1 MLPKRA
7 DPVAGA
13 LVATIVFAA
22 LLVPPVLILA
32 LIVWLVL
39 RARRNTSLRKPEVD
53 SEFSSRFHELEEGI
67 LDANVANANGKKR
80 GRKRTEGIP

>member
-39 RARRNTSLRKPEVD
+39 RARRSTVPGKPEVD
-53 SEFSSRFHELEEGI
+53 AEFSSRFHELEDDI
-67 LDANVANANGKKR
+67 LDAEATKPKR
-80 GRKRTEGIP
+80 SLRRRRLVPDQ

>member
-39 RARRNTSLRKPEVD
+39 RAGRSRVPGKPEVD
-53 SEFSSRFHELEEGI
+53 AEFSSRFHELEDDI
-67 LDANVANANGKKR
+67 LDAEATRPTRSRRRRRLVR
-80 GRKRTEGIP
+80 DQ

>member
-13 LVATIVFAA
+13 FVATIVFAA
-22 LLVPPVLILA
+22 LVVPPVLILA

-39 RARRNTSLRKPEVD
+39 RARRSKVPANPEVD
-53 SEFSSRFHELEEGI
+53 AEFNSRFHDLEDDI
-67 LDANVANANGKKR
+67 LDAKATKATR
-80 GRKRTEGIP
+80 SPRRRRLGRDR